1 MITCW
6 RPSLRQHFGLPH
18 RAAGKMTS
26 CKKFLLPEG
35 VLHTRVRR
43 AHAPTS
49 PRSSLPQRK
58 RAPHNRSRRPSMN
71 LDFLFPCGTCPP
83 EADHMSSP
91 GKLGADI
98 QEFLCFHKKK
108 GTAGEPGGNPPLPA
122 SGDRFLN
129 GFEESVISGQRSIRI
144 FGKRFMESE
153 MTSILVQGTRPEQ
166 GKTNKLLENLEF
178 YY

>member
-1 MITCW
+1 MKTMPKILQFFILCYKCIFHAGEHGESIRTFLQSYRRGKSSKITLDFVKSIIIGIPIQMITCW

-26 CKKFLLPEG
+26 CKKSLLPEG

-71 LDFLFPCGTCPP
+71 LDFLFPW
-83 EADHMSSP
+83 
-91 GKLGADI
+91 
-98 QEFLCFHKKK
+98 Q
-108 GTAGEPGGNPPLPA
+108 
-122 SGDRFLN
+122 
-129 GFEESVISGQRSIRI
+129 GFWDMPS
-144 FGKRFMESE
+144 
-153 MTSILVQGTRPEQ
+153 
-166 GKTNKLLENLEF
+166 
-178 YY
+178 